1 MAAIELSRAARNDL
15 HGVHLYSVEA
25 FGIDVAAKYL
35 SDIQEALGRLADFP
49 KLGSPAVELK
59 RGTRCLSCRQHRIF
73 YRYERGTVRVARI
86 LHHAM
91 DPRKWLD

>member
-1 MAAIELSRAARNDL
+1 MAKVELSRAARSDL
-15 HGVHLYSVEA
+15 HGVHRYSVEN
-25 FGIDVAAKYL
+25 FGNDVAATY
-35 SDIQEALGRLADFP
+35 LADLQRALAQLTEFP

-73 YRYERGTVRVARI
+73 YRYERGTVRISRI